1 MGGRELASDQIFK
14 KRVGR
19 DRISVFEGGLLGKR
33 RVFCFRGDLM
43 HAMTCPKLFSA
54 TLCFML
60 IILV

>member
-33 RVFCFRGDLM
+33 RVVCFRGI
-43 HAMTCPKLFSA
+43 HEKPKKGGLGS
-54 TLCFML
+54 LQ
-60 IILV
+60 I